1 MFTLIGEKIQLK
13 GDQPE
18 VGLYF
23 VPVDD
28 PAAAVKVTRIAE
40 NTASKIVGIAPATGH
55 QYNRLEIRTQYS
67 GGSNTFLKTPRVI
80 TSDFILE
87 EA

>member
-1 MFTLIGEKIQLK
+1 V
-13 GDQPE
+13 QPDGLTRDDPN

-28 PAAAVKVTRIAE
+28 PSRAVKVTRIAE
-40 NTASKIVGIAPATGH
+40 NTPTKIVGIAPQTEH
-55 QYNRLEIRTQYS
+55 LQNRIEIRTQFL
-67 GGSNTFLKTPRVI
+67 GSTSVFLKTPRVI
-80 TSDFILE
+80 TSNFIIE